1 MYEPIKDTISSGVVV
16 FKRLDHTETGG
27 FTLDITGLTAGA
39 IMKAGSL
46 MSFDAS
52 TRMAKVVISGTVV
65 ETAADGATAYKI
77 AKGSLFVVGSNFAA
91 TTGGK
96 AYPITAIDAS
106 GADYDVV
113 TVGTSIGAVTAGTAV
128 FASSATGASA
138 AAYGSTIKGL
148 LCEDTKI
155 SKNVTVDIVTHGV
168 VYARRIPGAPV
179 DVRTALPLII
189 FSESY

>member
-1 MYEPIKDTISSGVVV
+1 MYEAIKDTISAGVVV
-16 FKRLDHTETGG
+16 FKRVDHTETGG
-27 FTLDITGLTAGA
+27 FTLDITGLTVGA

-52 TRMAKVVISGTVV
+52 NRMAKVVVSGTMA
-65 ETAADGATAYKI
+65 ESAADGATTYKI
-77 AKGSLFVVGSNFAA
+77 AKGSIFVVGNNFAA
-91 TTGGK
+91 VTGGK

-106 GADYDVV
+106 GADYDVI
-113 TVGTSIGAVTAGTAV
+113 TVGTSIGAVNAGAAV
-128 FASSATGASA
+128 FASSATGATA

-148 LCEDTKI
+148 LMEDTKI
-155 SKNVTVDIVTHGV
+155 SKNVTVDVVTHGV

-179 DVRTALPLII
+179 DVRAALPLII